1 MKSGYW
7 WKLLFLVVLMSAFT
21 LGVTF
26 AGNINANENL
36 PELLFNGEWEEGVDE
51 LAYSPDGE
59 TIAIGADV
67 FKLFSVPDLEVIYSD
82 EGVPYGD
89 QLETKGIDYSPDGS
103 MLALVGGSNDGIF
116 DAEDLTE
123 IQPLTGNQT
132 DVAFSPSGERLATA
146 RWDQGT
152 IRIWEAENGKD
163 IEEVWDYEH
172 EEWVNDIAFSPC
184 SQYLAAGFYD
194 GKVLLFDVENREMTD
209 TIDFEESGATDPLTF
224 SPDGTLA
231 VKAPDIVEKI
241 YFFSLDN
248 GNLEMER
255 DLTTHTG
262 IVEAMDYSPD
272 GDYFAFGG
280 SGDENF
286 AVIYDTGDW
295 SQPLYWLEH
304 EVRVRDLSFSPDSAK
319 LAVAARMGTNGDFYL
334 YQLEYAE
341 RLAGLNRYETAVEI
355 SQAAFPEDG
364 NVDNVVLARGDDFP
378 DALAGVPLAYNLDA
392 PILLTRTGYLYEDTA
407 EEIERLGAEKAYLLG
422 GTNALSN
429 NVKEELEDM
438 DLETER
444 FGGANRYDTARII
457 AEEVA
462 PQGSDTA
469 VIASGL
475 EFQDALIASPYA
487 AVEGYPILLSRQGEL
502 HEDTEKAL
510 DALGAQKS
518 LVVGNPTEIGDEVL
532 TELPGETPERINN
545 TAHYSNAVEAAQ
557 YFDTPAEEMYVA
569 TGEVFADAISGG
581 VLAAREN
588 SGILLVGDTVP
599 GEISSYL
606 IEKNITNVK
615 IFGGEAA
622 VDNNVAKGLSEI
634 LD

>member
-26 AGNINANENL
+26 AGNTNANENL
-36 PELLFNGEWEEGVDE
+36 PELLFNGEWEEEVDE

-82 EGVPYGD
+82 EGVPYSD
-89 QLETKGIDYSPDGS
+89 QLETNGIDYSPDGS

-152 IRIWEAENGKD
+152 VRIWEAENGED
-163 IEEVWDYEH
+163 FEEVGVYEH
-172 EEWVNDIAFSPC
+172 DVWVNDIAFSPC

-194 GKVLLFDVENREMTD
+194 GKVLLFDVQNWVVAD
-209 TIDFEESGATDPLTF
+209 TIEFEDSGPTHPLSF
-224 SPDGTLA
+224 SPDGEMLA
-231 VKAPDIVEKI
+231 VKAPDINREI
-241 YFFSLDN
+241 HFFNLDD
-248 GNLEMER
+248 GSTKRVLDIHEGQIFDME
-255 DLTTHTG
+255 
-262 IVEAMDYSPD
+262 YSPD
-272 GDYFAFGG
+272 GSKLAYGG
-280 SGDENF
+280 
-286 AVIYDTGDW
+286 YDGTVKIWDTSDW
-295 SQPLYWLEH
+295 SNPLYTIEYDVPVNSLA
-304 EVRVRDLSFSPDSAK
+304 FSPDSRK
-319 LAVAARMGTNGDFYL
+319 LAVGSDDGFSFHMVK
-334 YQLEYAE
+334 YAE
-341 RLAGLNRYETAVEI
+341 RLAGLNRYETAVDI
-355 SQAAFPEDG
+355 SQAAFPDDG
-364 NVDNVVLARGDDFP
+364 SVDNVVLARGDDFP
-378 DALAGVPLAYNLDA
+378 DALAGVPLAYDLDA
-392 PILLTRTGYLYEDTA
+392 PILLTRTGYLYEDTS
-407 EEIERLGAEKAYLLG
+407 EEIERLGAENAYLLG
-422 GTNALSN
+422 GTAALSN

-438 DLETER
+438 GLETER

-518 LVVGNPTEIGDEVL
+518 LVVGNPLEIGDEVL
-532 TELPGETPERINN
+532 AELPDEAPERINN
-545 TAHYSNAVEAAQ
+545 TAHYSNAVEVAR
-557 YFDTPAEEMYVA
+557 YFDTPADEMYVA

-606 IEKNITNVK
+606 IEKNMTNVK